1 MLDDEDYQLTLA
13 DRAAGRAEAMRQP
26 REEVDKVQ
34 EVDAEGVPCRL
45 YEPAGATGLIVHFH
59 GGGFVFHDVE
69 SHDAPV
75 RRLAN
80 RTGSRVLSV
89 DYRLAPEHPFPA
101 AVHDGDAVVR
111 WVAGREWDGPIV
123 AHGDS
128 AGGNL
133 AIVAALRNPG
143 AFAGVAA
150 TYPFLDPTSSFP
162 SYSETTT
169 WDREDAQWFWSQYA
183 PGADPNDPDLNPL
196 ASPDLATLPP
206 TLVITAEQDIVRDE
220 GEAFAQR
227 VGAELVR
234 YDGVPHGFWRQFE
247 DYPES
252 DRAMR
257 RVAAFISGLSHPR

>member
-13 DRAAGRAEAMRQP
+13 DRSAGRAEALRQP
-26 REEVDKVQ
+26 REDVEKV
-34 EVDAEGVPCRL
+34 EDLDADGVPCRL
-45 YEPAGATGLIVHFH
+45 YEPADATGLIVHFH

-101 AVHDGDAVVR
+101 AVEDGDVVTR
-111 WVAGREWDGPIV
+111 WVAARSWSGPVV

-133 AIVAALRNPG
+133 AAVAALRNPG
-143 AFAGVAA
+143 VFDGVALV
-150 TYPFLDPTSSFP
+150 YPFLDPTSSFP
-162 SYSETTT
+162 SYAETTT
-169 WDREDAQWFWSQYA
+169 WDREDAQWLWNQYA
-183 PGADPNDPDLNPL
+183 PGVDPHNSDLNPL
-196 ASPDLATLPP
+196 ASSDLGALPP
-206 TLVITAEQDIVRDE
+206 VLVLTAEQDIVRDE
-220 GEAFAQR
+220 GEALAHR

-252 DRAMR
+252 ELAMR
-257 RVAAFISGLSHPR
+257 RVAAFVANLKE